1 MYIRDLDGNEYMM
14 EGLVQHEQEINGD
27 ERIDVEIEY
36 TNVNKHFLDKKD
48 DLKMWVIGFGENEYR
63 IISSTMTGYGDKLK
77 ITCVAIL
84 YILDYLNSTRIIER
98 IDASLTVTEAMNLIF
113 DKTPFTYY
121 LVVHRNSKRFEGL
134 GEGATKLEVLK
145 TFIER
150 YEYEISVKDRVMY
163 FHDKIGVDS
172 NFQYQYHLNSDDI
185 SKEVDASELYTYIE
199 GYGDYPD
206 DEEGETVDVTKKAK
220 LNPKTMKNNP
230 YIHPLAKLLGNRV
243 APPVKDGRIKKEEIL
258 IQKMKETVDNSLN
271 ISFSANVAAL
281 IDQGYTYSHA
291 YLGDR
296 VFLVDDRIGLNLEVR
311 VIKIERTFIRDE
323 VLVETKLTFGNKSM
337 ADEYN
342 SNFNTAVS
350 TISDVISGKKTL
362 PNSSMSAE
370 SKASVKKVQSVTSE
384 LVFDNKG
391 IHSQDKQNTNNVI
404 TYNNLGIYVSKD
416 GGNTSKNVLTAQGI
430 NADVISLGT
439 IDTNLVDIK
448 GGNNDS
454 YTKLASN
461 YLSSYGSYQ
470 RTWQNKT
477 TSNNIYT
484 QLKDG
489 YLNLK
494 NTKYDQSLY
503 LADFGLSTYVNG
515 SQTDKSGT
523 LHFFDDTYSNA
534 RGVTLNSNAG
544 VVALR
549 SDSNKVVLDAYDDI
563 NIESKNASVSI
574 TPMAQTNSNKNEF
587 VFSNS
592 SNSKGVKGLLT
603 YNTNGQSNIGL
614 VFENNVKSNL
624 YTLVNGALQVVNS
637 NYAYKPI
644 KASDF
649 NNAAREDYIE
659 NVQKLQDDVLS
670 KIINDTELYSYN
682 YKSDEEKKLKNG
694 LIIGANYKTPNE
706 LVNDDG
712 INLYTMITWAFRAI
726 QQLNEKIE
734 VLENGK

>member
-1 MYIRDLDGNEYMM
+1 M
-14 EGLVQHEQEINGD
+14 EGEVKHEIEINGD

-48 DLKMWVIGFGENEYR
+48 DLKMWIIGFGVNEYR
-63 IISSTMTGYGDKLK
+63 VISSTMIGYGDKLK
-77 ITCVAIL
+77 ISCVGIL
-84 YILDYLNSTRIIER
+84 YMLDYLNSTRIIER
-98 IDASLTVTEAMNLIF
+98 VDGSLTVNEAMDLVFKN
-113 DKTPFTYY
+113 TPFTYQ
-121 LVVHRNSKRFEGL
+121 LVVPRYSEQFEGL

-150 YEYEISVKDRVMY
+150 YNYEISIKDKVMY
-163 FHDKIGVDS
+163 FHDKIGIDS

-199 GYGDYPD
+199 GYGDYSD
-206 DEEGETVDVTKKAK
+206 DEEDETVDVTKKAK
-220 LNPKTMKNNP
+220 LNPKTMQNNP

-243 APPVKDGRIKKEEIL
+243 APPIKDGRIKKEETL
-258 IQKMKETVDNSLN
+258 IQKMKDTVDNSLS
-271 ISFSANVAAL
+271 ISFSANITAL
-281 IDQGYTYSHA
+281 VDQGYKYSHA

-296 VFLVDDRIGLNLEVR
+296 VFLVDDRIGLNMEVR
-311 VIKIERTFIRDE
+311 VIKMERTFIRDE
-323 VLVETKLTFGNKSM
+323 MLVETKLTFGNQDI
-337 ADEYN
+337 ADTY
-342 SNFNTAVS
+342 SSDFNT
-350 TISDVISGKKTL
+350 TISTVSDVVSGKKTL
-362 PNSSMSAE
+362 PETAMSVSSQ
-370 SKASVKKVQSVTSE
+370 ASVKKIQNVTSE
-384 LVFDNKG
+384 LIFDNKG
-391 IHSQDKQNTNNVI
+391 IHSQDKQNKNNII
-404 TYNNLGIYVSKD
+404 TYNNLGIYTSKD
-416 GGNTSKNVLTAQGI
+416 GGNTYKNVLTAQGI

-454 YTKLASN
+454 YTKIASN

-494 NTKYDQSLY
+494 NTKYNQSLY
-503 LADFGLSTYVNG
+503 LADFGISTYIDG
-515 SQTDKSGT
+515 DQTNKSGT
-523 LHFFDDTYSNA
+523 LQFFDDTYSNA

-549 SDSNKVVLDAYDDI
+549 SDSNKVILDAYDVI

-614 VFENNVKSNL
+614 VFENNAKSNL

-682 YKSDEEKKLKNG
+682 YKSDEEKKVKNG